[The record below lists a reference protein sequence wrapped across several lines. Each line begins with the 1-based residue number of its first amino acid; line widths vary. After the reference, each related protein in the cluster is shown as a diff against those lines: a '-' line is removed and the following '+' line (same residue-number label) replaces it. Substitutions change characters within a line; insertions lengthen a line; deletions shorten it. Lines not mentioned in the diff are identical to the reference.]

1 MTDASAV
8 TVDFFALV
16 AAVFGIFSDD
26 FYASRRAGTH
36 GKRVPKWFG
45 RLWFFGFA
53 AIMLYLSLSH
63 FLQPK

>member
-8 TVDFFALV
+8 TAGFFALV

-26 FYASRRAGTH
+26 FYASIGAGTH
-36 GKRVPKWFG
+36 GKKVPKWFG

-53 AIMLYLSLSH
+53 PIMLYLSLNH
-63 FLQPK
+63 F

>member
-1 MTDASAV
+1 MTDASAA
-8 TVDFFALV
+8 TIGFFALV

-26 FYASRRAGTH
+26 FYASMIGTH